1 MKKSELTIKCGDK
14 GQKIMKKIS
23 VVPIGSRRNKKEI
36 LYKGPGKLDKERIR
50 KRIKQTDF
58 GTSLLIKRKRKKERR
73 TKRML
78 LSGKRERGAA
88 NNIV

>member
-50 KRIKQTDF
+50 KRIKQPDC
-58 GTSLLIKRKRKKERR
+58 GTSLLIKRKGKKRETDETNVTFRKERAW
-73 TKRML
+73 
-78 LSGKRERGAA
+78 SCQ
-88 NNIV
+88 

>member
-36 LYKGPGKLDKERIR
+36 LYKGPGKLERKELER
-50 KRIKQTDF
+50 KR
-58 GTSLLIKRKRKKERR
+58 
-73 TKRML
+73 
-78 LSGKRERGAA
+78 RE
-88 NNIV
+88 